1 MWYDKRWMRTSF
13 YLGAM
18 FAAFGIGLLYID
30 RENRL
35 ASALL
40 LCLAAALM
48 VNGFMGIMINN
59 YIEEQFRR
67 KRGRSSSRGR

>member
-35 ASALL
+35 VSALL

-48 VNGFMGIMINN
+48 VYGFMGIMINN

>member
-35 ASALL
+35 VSALL

-48 VNGFMGIMINN
+48 VYGFMGIMINN
-59 YIEEQFRR
+59 HIEEQFRR